1 MMMWHAGK
9 KAKNPKAVIPWA
21 SITKD
26 PNYFF
31 DSQYLPDG
39 LKLVEISKMRGEHL
53 HSCLQRWR
61 KIQEKGE
68 QAFCFKQVASGHERE
83 VGKKR
88 KRSEA
93 SKAKLNGDLPQSGP
107 EDLSHGK
114 HKANAIMMYVILL
127 SFHIIES

>member
-9 KAKNPKAVIPWA
+9 KETNPKAVIPWA

-53 HSCLQRWR
+53 HSCLQQWH

-68 QAFCFKQVASGHERE
+68 
-83 VGKKR
+83 
-88 KRSEA
+88 
-93 SKAKLNGDLPQSGP
+93 
-107 EDLSHGK
+107 
-114 HKANAIMMYVILL
+114 
-127 SFHIIES
+127 